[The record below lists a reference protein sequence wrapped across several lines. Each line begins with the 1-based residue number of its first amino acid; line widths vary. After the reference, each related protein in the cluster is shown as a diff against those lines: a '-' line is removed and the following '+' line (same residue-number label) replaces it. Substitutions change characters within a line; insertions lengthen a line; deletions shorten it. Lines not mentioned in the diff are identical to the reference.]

1 MKNVRLQRKT
11 RHQRIRNKVIG
22 TEKRPRLSVH
32 KSNKFIY
39 AQIISD
45 IESKTLTSASD
56 HQIKGQGKSKVERA
70 FEVGKLIA
78 KNAMTKKIS
87 SVVFDRGGNKFH
99 GRIKAL
105 AEGAREGGLVF

>member
-1 MKNVRLQRKT
+1 MKNIRQKRKT
-11 RHQRIRNKVIG
+11 RHQRIRNKVLG

-39 AQIISD
+39 AQIIND
-45 IESKTLTSASD
+45 AESKTLVAASD
-56 HQIKGQGKSKVERA
+56 RKIKGQGKSKIERA

-78 KNAMTKKIS
+78 KDAKEKKIA
-87 SVVFDRGGNKFH
+87 SVVFDRGGNKYH

-105 AEGAREGGLVF
+105 ADGAREGGLVF